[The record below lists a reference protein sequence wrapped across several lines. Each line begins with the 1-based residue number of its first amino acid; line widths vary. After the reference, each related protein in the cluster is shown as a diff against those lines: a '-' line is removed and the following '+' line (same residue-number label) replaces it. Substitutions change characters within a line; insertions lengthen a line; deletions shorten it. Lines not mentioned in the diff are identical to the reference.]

1 MSSIVFAQL
10 MDAEAGSLIIQETV
24 SQNAGLETVRLTYS

>member
-10 MDAEAGSLIIQETV
+10 MDAEDGSLIIQETV
-24 SQNAGLETVRLTYS
+24 SQTAVLEKARLTYS